1 MRSQRLSSIS
11 LQVPFSWLGRPIFSA
26 QWDRILA
33 SYISK
38 IYQIH
43 FVLSDT
49 ALVRGLIL
57 LSQGH
62 AVPGARP
69 NPCYQGHAALTKENI
84 RLMLM
89 VFPSILASFPRNSEY
104 EVGHIPTADRNKA
117 TQYFY
122 LLPLPVPVGTLL
134 SVGRVNRP
142 VHL

>member
-11 LQVPFSWLGRPIFSA
+11 LQVPFSWLGRPISSA

-69 NPCYQGHAALTKENI
+69 NPCYQGHAALTKEKI

-89 VFPSILASFPRNSEY
+89 VFPSILASFPRNSEMKWGTSPPQI
-104 EVGHIPTADRNKA
+104 EIKLRNI
-117 TQYFY
+117 FICFPC
-122 LLPLPVPVGTLL
+122 LCL
-134 SVGRVNRP
+134 SERYCLWDV
-142 VHL
+142 

>member
-11 LQVPFSWLGRPIFSA
+11 LQVPFSWLGRPISSA

-62 AVPGARP
+62 AVSGARP
-69 NPCYQGHAALTKENI
+69 NPCYQGHAALTKEKHSQNAHD
-84 RLMLM
+84 
-89 VFPSILASFPRNSEY
+89 FSFYPGFISSKLRN

-122 LLPLPVPVGTLL
+122 LLPLTVPVGTLL
-134 SVGRVNRP
+134 SAGRVNRP